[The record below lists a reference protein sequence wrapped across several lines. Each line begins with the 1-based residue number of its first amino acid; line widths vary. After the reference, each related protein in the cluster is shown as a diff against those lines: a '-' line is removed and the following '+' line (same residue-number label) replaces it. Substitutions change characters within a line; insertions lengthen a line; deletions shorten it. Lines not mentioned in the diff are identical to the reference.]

1 VKKFLMFAA
10 LVLAGCGA
18 DDDTSEETSIACNS
32 YNILNA
38 TNYELK
44 LTLKERT
51 ETDPRI
57 WTLPQ
62 GDDYWFVYC
71 HVSDRWNGGPLL
83 DANVESIQVTTIGYE
98 PELTFTIPLD
108 VTFWAAD
115 NYPEDWTV
123 KYRFNLLDTYLK

>member
-1 VKKFLMFAA
+1 VKKLLMFAA

-18 DDDTSEETSIACNS
+18 GDKSEETSIACNS

-44 LTLKERT
+44 FTLKERA
-51 ETDPRI
+51 ETAPRI

-62 GDDYWFVYC
+62 GDDYWFLYC
-71 HVSDRWNGGPLL
+71 HASDRWNGGPLL
-83 DANVESIQVTTIGYE
+83 DKNVESIQVTTIGYD

-108 VTFWAAD
+108 VTFWVAE

-123 KYRFNLLDTYLK
+123 KYRFNVLDTYLR